1 MDEVKLSI
9 VTPVYN
15 VSLYI
20 ERCVQS
26 AVDQLGRGDEIILVD
41 DGSTDD
47 SGQYCDWFQ
56 RSYGDCIKV
65 IHQQNKG
72 LSEARNTGIREA
84 SGDYIVFLDSDD
96 WLMRGALAQI
106 KSILFKRRVDVLIG
120 KFRAYQ
126 MPPKAGIFDDP
137 TDFDKQLGGD
147 ELNAEHVKRGIFE
160 NNMMCTAW
168 RNVVRREFIKRNAL
182 LFEPG
187 ILHEDEEWCPR
198 LYAAAQSF
206 AFNTRPFYAYRLR
219 DGSIVYSRDWR
230 KTLGLFAAVQMVSV
244 TKERHPEMEK
254 GLTRKYNELAGRA
267 LQTLPAFNDE
277 ERTRLFEALPKYPA
291 MSRYI
296 LLLKGKGV
304 IAANQEQA
312 APNRSSEAFEK
323 IVTESDDGE
332 LLAKWALISYYT
344 MMKSVREAIKNRSDT
359 TAAASVESPAP
370 TPTPKPAPSPMN
382 RRPLKESMERMMQQ
396 GGATRLS
403 NVQDPLAASV
413 TTAATAAT
421 TAVTATAAIASA
433 AASVATAVDKA
444 QTQVQPE
451 SGQATIV

>member
-1 MDEVKLSI
+1 M
-9 VTPVYN
+9 
-15 VSLYI
+15 
-20 ERCVQS
+20 
-26 AVDQLGRGDEIILVD
+26 ILVD
-41 DGSTDD
+41 DGSTDN

-56 RSYGDCIKV
+56 SSYGDCVKV
-65 IHQQNKG
+65 IHQQNMG

-96 WLMRGALAQI
+96 WLMRGALTQI
-106 KSILFKRRVDVLIG
+106 KSILSKRRADVLIG

-126 MPPKAGIFDDP
+126 MPPKVGIFDDP
-137 TDFDKQLGGD
+137 TDFDKQLGGN
-147 ELNAEHVKRGIFE
+147 ELDAEHVKRGIFE

-230 KTLGLFAAVQMVSV
+230 KTLGLFAAVQTVSV
-244 TKERHPEMEK
+244 TKEQYPEMEK

-291 MSRYI
+291 MSKYI
-296 LLLKGKGV
+296 LLLKSKGV
-304 IAANQEQA
+304 IAADMKQST
-312 APNRSSEAFEK
+312 PNRSPEAFEK
-323 IVTESDDGE
+323 IVAESDDGE
-332 LLAKWALISYYT
+332 LLAKWALIAYYT

-359 TAAASVESPAP
+359 IAAASTASPASAPAP
-370 TPTPKPAPSPMN
+370 TPMN
-382 RRPLKESMERMMQQ
+382 RRSLKESMERMMQQ
-396 GGATRLS
+396 TGAPRLL
-403 NVQDPLAASV
+403 NVQGPLAA
-413 TTAATAAT
+413 AAT
-421 TAVTATAAIASA
+421 TATTSAAVTATATIASTA
-433 AASVATAVDKA
+433 AATAVDK
-444 QTQVQPE
+444 TQVQLE